1 MAENGLMQLKVS
13 SRKLAGCCAFAM
25 LSGIVLALP
34 ARAEDRSIVFVFG
47 PSGAET
53 ARQTARAA
61 AGTARQWL
69 KNPGASAEIRRAG
82 SAEVQ
87 TLDAKMPLKQFE
99 QTFLDAARQARE
111 SDATGFLS
119 TVDLA
124 SQVLS
129 HRPGMR
135 IIVAVL
141 EAPPLSGDAEGTVKQ
156 IIEFCQ
162 ASGVRMVVLDAGQ
175 RDAKNPSPVLH
186 SMARDTGGVWVRSA
200 NALESSV
207 LMIAPTKRAGS
218 ETDAEPAAHAAAT
231 PQAPAPA
238 AATPLAAGA
247 NAQDSM
253 ETPPPPPVYVRFFR
267 TSALGTQ
274 MRATERSALGSGPVA
289 GTVVSDAGEAIESN
303 IGPMQGL
310 LLVESPLSA
319 LKYDI
324 DNQAGTYLGRA
335 RITQIA
341 RNATGKA
348 VWTAKKEVTLRGPLQ
363 KLTSRLTGNLYYM
376 RTVQLPAGKYT
387 LEATVEDL
395 IAGTTGTVSTPL
407 RTSTGVPG
415 FTVSDA
421 MIVRLFNGAA
431 DKFEADQVLLY
442 DRDAIAPLLDPV
454 FRAGE
459 LFDMRIYFVIYP
471 DLFGGQP
478 QLNLEIVRNGRVIG
492 RVNLPFTDRIRD
504 TSRDGGSTDVS
515 TMGEQKHEF
524 PYMATLKNSQLG
536 AGEFEARV
544 TIRQDKNVITRIV
557 PFRIAG
563 TEQSAAETAG
573 GPAAVAAPVEDE
585 YAGVVLPEVDP
596 VSIHAGATS
605 LAESDQKRLW
615 AEAATSALGYSAHLP
630 NFRCHQ
636 DTRRL
641 TAPSKSPEN
650 LRESDAFKEELTYED
665 GKESY
670 RTLEV
675 NGLKSDESRSALKG
689 VHSRGEFGTMLKA
702 LFSPEVAAAYTWSGQ
717 ALVGGA
723 MCEVFD
729 VAVPPEKSN
738 FVLYFNTRQE
748 VAGYT
753 GRVFIE
759 DETGLVRR
767 LVILG
772 NKLPKDFGFQSP
784 TFSLEYG
791 MVKVGVQDYLLPLRS
806 VLQVRQGRIM
816 VRNETVFQQYHK
828 FEASSE
834 IKYHN

>member
-1 MAENGLMQLKVS
+1 MRLQVS
-13 SRKLAGCCAFAM
+13 ARKLGGCCAMAM
-25 LSGIVLALP
+25 LGCAVLALP
-34 ARAEDRSIVFVFG
+34 ARAEERSIVFVFG

-82 SAEVQ
+82 STEVQ
-87 TLDAKMPLKQFE
+87 EIDTKWTAKKYDE
-99 QTFLDAARQARE
+99 VFLDAARQARE
-111 SDATGFLS
+111 SDAAAFLS
-119 TVDLA
+119 AVDLA

-129 HRPGMR
+129 HRTGMR
-135 IIVAVL
+135 LIVAVL
-141 EAPPLSGDAEGTVKQ
+141 EGPPLSGDAEGMVKQ
-156 IIEFCQ
+156 IVEFCQ
-162 ASGVRMVVLDAGQ
+162 TNGVRVVVLDAGQ
-175 RDAKNPSPVLH
+175 RDAKKASAALQ
-186 SMARDTGGVWVRSA
+186 SMARETGGAWVRNA

-207 LMIAPTKRAGS
+207 LMLAPTKRAGS
-218 ETDAEPAAHAAAT
+218 ETDAEPAASAAAT

-238 AATPLAAGA
+238 LATPLAAGA
-247 NAQDSM
+247 NAQASM
-253 ETPPPPPVYVRFFR
+253 DTPPPPPVHVRFFR

-274 MRATERSALGSGPVA
+274 MRGTERSALGSGPVA
-289 GTVVSDAGEAIESN
+289 GMVVSDAGEAIESN

-310 LLVESPLSA
+310 LLVESPISA
-319 LKYDI
+319 LKFDI
-324 DNQAGTYLGRA
+324 DDHAGTYLGRA

-341 RNATGKA
+341 RNAAGKA

-363 KLTSRLTGNLYYM
+363 KLSARLTGNLYYM
-376 RTVQLPAGKYT
+376 RTVQLSAGKYT

-395 IAGTTGTVSTPL
+395 IAGTTGTVSAPL

-415 FTVSDA
+415 LTVSDA

-478 QLNLEIVRNGRVIG
+478 QLNLEIVRNGHVVG

-504 TSRDGGSTDVS
+504 TSRDGGTIDVS
-515 TMGEQKHEF
+515 SMGEQKHEF

-557 PFRIAG
+557 PFRVAG
-563 TEQSAAETAG
+563 SDKGVVEKAG
-573 GPAAVAAPVEDE
+573 GPSGAAAPAEDE
-585 YAGVVLPEVDP
+585 YAGVVLPEIDP
-596 VSIHAGATS
+596 VSIHAGATA

-615 AEAATSALGYSAHLP
+615 TEAATSALGYSAHLP
-630 NFRCHQ
+630 NFRCNQ

-675 NGLKSDESRSALKG
+675 NGLKSDQSRSALKG

-702 LFSPEVAAAYTWSGQ
+702 LFSPEVSAAYQWSGQ
-717 ALVGGA
+717 AMVGGA

-767 LVILG
+767 LVIQG

-791 MVKVGVQDYLLPLRS
+791 MVKVGSQDYLLPLRS

-816 VRNETVFQQYHK
+816 VRNETVFEQYRK

-834 IKYHN
+834 INYHN